1 MAAPELNFPK
11 GAQLERFGRPV
22 RVIAVTGGKGG
33 VGKTSVAINLATA
46 LSQRNRRVLLLDGDL
61 GLANADVLLGLSP
74 QHTLAHV
81 LAGERTLE
89 EILIAAPQGF
99 HLLPAASGST
109 DLAQLGPEGHLA
121 LVRALSALPLQLDT
135 LIVDTAPGLNHGVL
149 QFAQAA
155 QHVLLVVCDEPT
167 SLTDAYALVK
177 VLSRKHGVRRFV
189 VLANQ
194 SRGEVSGAQLFE
206 RFARV
211 TARFLD
217 VTLEFAGQIPAD
229 EAVRRA
235 VREQCTVLE
244 RFPASP
250 AAQAFKK
257 LAAAADTWPI
267 PQGARGNIEFFVERL
282 VQAGPTR
289 PVAVS

>member
-1 MAAPELNFPK
+1 MPAPELSLVK
-11 GAQLERFGRPV
+11 GSRLERLGRPV
-22 RVIAVTGGKGG
+22 RVVAVTGGKGG
-33 VGKTSVAINLATA
+33 VGKTSVSINLATA

-74 QHTLAHV
+74 QYTLAHA
-81 LAGERTLE
+81 LAGERSLE
-89 EILIAAPQGF
+89 EVVIETPQGF
-99 HLLPAASGST
+99 HLLPAASGSAE
-109 DLAQLGPEGHLA
+109 LAQLSAEGHLA
-121 LVRALSALPLQLDT
+121 LVQALSTLPLSLDT
-135 LIVDTAPGLNHGVL
+135 LIVDTAPGLAHGVL

-177 VLSRKHGVRRFV
+177 VLSRKHGVRRFF

-194 SRGEVSGAQLFE
+194 TRTESGGAQLFE

-211 TARFLD
+211 VARFLD
-217 VTLEFAGQIPAD
+217 VTLDYAGQIPAD

-235 VREQCTVLE
+235 VREQCTVVE
-244 RFPASP
+244 RYPASS
-250 AAQAFKK
+250 AACAFKK

-267 PQGARGNIEFFVERL
+267 PEGARGNIEFFVERL
-282 VQAGPTR
+282 VQPGGGR

>member
-1 MAAPELNFPK
+1 MHNMR
-11 GAQLERFGRPV
+11 LERFARPV

-33 VGKTSVAINLATA
+33 VGKTSVAVNLATA
-46 LSQRNRRVLLLDGDL
+46 LARRNRRVVLLDGDL

-74 QHTLAHV
+74 QYTLAHV
-81 LAGERTLE
+81 LAGERALE
-89 EILIAAPQGF
+89 EVLLATPQGF

-109 DLAQLGPEGHLA
+109 DLAQLGADAHLA
-121 LVRALSALPLQLDT
+121 LVRALSSLPLLLDT
-135 LIVDTAPGLNHGVL
+135 LIVDTAPGLAHGVL

-155 QHVLLVVCDEPT
+155 QHVLLVVCDDPA

-177 VLSRKHGVRRFV
+177 VLSRKHGVRRFL

-194 SRGEVSGAQLFE
+194 TRGETSGTQLFE

-211 TARFLD
+211 TGRFLD

-229 EAVRRA
+229 EALRRS
-235 VREQCTVLE
+235 VREQRTVLE
-244 RFPASP
+244 RFPLSP

-257 LAAAADTWPI
+257 LASAADTWPI
-267 PQGARGNIEFFVERL
+267 PEGPRGNIEFFVERL
-282 VQAGPTR
+282 VQAGRPR